1 PQGEGDRGDGAGD
14 QLGDAAEA
22 VSDDPGDGHHQ
33 PLPQRFDQ
41 QQRDQED
48 LDGLGD
54 AVPEGGDPGDIGQLE
69 HRDEA
74 APREQAGDA
83 ERDRPG
89 GEASAAD
96 EERGGPVPGGTQRQA
111 PVGEDQERGVRG
123 GQGQGPQAHRAHA
136 ALQRTSTSTRA
147 SRSRL
152 TMGQRRSTSVASA
165 SSCSAVAVE
174 VTRTSSCTEEKWVRT
189 PGTPAIPSRSC
200 SATASVTT
208 WSTAMPRSA
217 ATRSTSTVTH
227 PFRAPT
233 TYSSG
238 VGAVSVPPAA
248 TGSSRVKRWRR
259 RVTSVRSTPVRS
271 PWLRILFRAMASSC
285 RNRR

>member
-1 PQGEGDRGDGAGD
+1 EGHRGDGAGD
-14 QLGDAAEA
+14 QLGDADEA
-22 VSDDPGDGHHQ
+22 VSDDPGDSHDQ
-33 PLPQRFDQ
+33 PFAQRLDQ

-54 AVPEGGDPGDIGQLE
+54 AVPEGGDPGEIGQLE

-74 APREQAGDA
+74 AAREQAGDA

-96 EERGGPVPGGTQRQA
+96 EERGGPVLGGTQRQA
-111 PVGEDQERGVRG
+111 PVGEDQERGVAG
-123 GQGQGPQAHRAHA
+123 GQTQGPQPYRAHA
-136 ALQRTSTSTRA
+136 ALQRTSTSTCA

-152 TMGQRRSTSVASA
+152 TMGQRRSTSAASA
-165 SSCSAVAVE
+165 SSCSAEADE
-174 VTRTSSCTEEKWVRT
+174 VTRTSSRTEEKWVRT
-189 PGTPAIPSRSC
+189 PGTPAMPSRSC

-208 WSTAMPRSA
+208 CSTVMPRSP

-227 PFRAPT
+227 PFSAPT

-248 TGSSRVKRWRR
+248 TGSSSVKPWRR
-259 RVTSVRSTPVRS
+259 MVTSVRSAPVRS
-271 PWLRILFRAMASSC
+271 PWL
-285 RNRR
+285 

>member
-1 PQGEGDRGDGAGD
+1 
-14 QLGDAAEA
+14 
-22 VSDDPGDGHHQ
+22 
-33 PLPQRFDQ
+33 QRFDQ

-123 GQGQGPQAHRAHA
+123 GQGQGPQAHRGRAPLPHGQPA
-136 ALQRTSTSTRA
+136 AGRPA
-147 SRSRL
+147 
-152 TMGQRRSTSVASA
+152 SVASA

-248 TGSSRVKRWRR
+248 TGSSRVKRWR
-259 RVTSVRSTPVRS
+259 
-271 PWLRILFRAMASSC
+271 
-285 RNRR
+285 